1 MEKTEARDR
10 QGMFNLLGGW
20 VSAVADSR
28 VFLWAGTVQQ
38 HHLELGKYRRRAQ
51 GSAVVRDRRTHSMND
66 IPRRTRRA
74 TLGSKSQYFINQ
86 LLLCVSVGLEFICF
100 TRRQAKHSG
109 IWLLVLTCLGCFKT
123 SETISH
129 PL

>member
-1 MEKTEARDR
+1 
-10 QGMFNLLGGW
+10 
-20 VSAVADSR
+20 
-28 VFLWAGTVQQ
+28 
-38 HHLELGKYRRRAQ
+38 
-51 GSAVVRDRRTHSMND
+51 MND

-74 TLGSKSQYFINQ
+74 TLGSKSWLLSFAEYFINQ
-86 LLLCVSVGLEFICF
+86 LLLCASIGLEFICF

-123 SETISH
+123 FETISH